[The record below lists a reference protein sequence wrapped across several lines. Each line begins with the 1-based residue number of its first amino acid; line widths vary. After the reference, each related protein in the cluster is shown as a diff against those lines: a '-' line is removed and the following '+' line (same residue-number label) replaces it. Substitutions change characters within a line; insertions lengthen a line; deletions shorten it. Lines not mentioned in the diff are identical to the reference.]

1 MSQLKAYINHI
12 IDDPRESFSMQP
24 LSISFHNFSPGTKQ
38 FIIKSLGE
46 RYDVSVERC
55 GKDIEFYGVFGEEFP
70 KDVHQSK
77 ALKVWIT
84 GENRDPRHIIY
95 DLHFGFHQ
103 NTLLGDRSIR
113 FPLWVFYINWWNKTS
128 LMSPARLMAPRHL
141 DERPRFCNFICSKDM
156 SFRAEVFHRL
166 SERRHV
172 DSLGGVLNNVGGRV
186 GSKMDALKQ
195 YRFTL
200 AFENILAFGYV
211 TEKILQPLAAG
222 SIPIYWGA
230 SEAKKDFNPDS
241 FIDATQFNSVDSLI
255 DYVLTLADDPVALKT
270 IAEAP
275 IFSGPIPYEHTP
287 TFFIDRIEQAL
298 SDPRARGHG
307 RAINETLAPM
317 QTTRVR
323 LKSWSRRIRGRA

>member
-1 MSQLKAYINHI
+1 
-12 IDDPRESFSMQP
+12 MQS

-38 FIIKSLGE
+38 FVLKSLGE
-46 RYDVSVERC
+46 KYEVLVERC
-55 GKDIEFYGVFGEEFP
+55 GKDIQFFGVFGEEFP
-70 KDVHQSK
+70 DAVHQSK

-95 DLHFGFHQ
+95 DLHFGFQQ
-103 NTLLGDRSIR
+103 NPLLGERSIR
-113 FPLWVFYINWWNKTS
+113 FPLWIFYIDWWNQNF

-141 DERPRFCNFICSKDM
+141 DERPKFCNFICSKDM

-166 SERRHV
+166 TQRRRV

-186 GSKMDALKQ
+186 ASKMDALKQ

-200 AFENILAFGYV
+200 AFENILAYGYV

-230 SEAKKDFNPDS
+230 SEARTDFNPNA
-241 FIDATQFNSVDSLI
+241 FIDATQFISVDALI
-255 DYVLTLADDPVALKT
+255 DHVLALADDPVALKT
-270 IAEAP
+270 MAEAP

-287 TFFIDRIEQAL
+287 GFFVDRIEQAL
-298 SDPRARGHG
+298 ADPSARGLGHG
-307 RAINETLAPM
+307 INEILAPK
-317 QTTRVR
+317 QTARVR